1 MRPLALAW
9 CVVVLL
15 TAASADA
22 RRIVSIGGAVTE
34 IAFALGAGDEIV
46 AVDTTSLWPPEA
58 DDLPDIGYMRRLS
71 AEPILALDADLVLAS
86 ARSGPLAVLEQ
97 LASAGMAVE
106 TIPDEPSIE
115 GIDRKVEAVGRALGR
130 EAAGEKLKAEIA
142 AAFADA
148 ARAVTAVAPAP
159 RVLFIISMGRGAP
172 QAAGQDTAADAI
184 IRLAGGTNAVT
195 GYAGYRPLNPEAAIA
210 AAPDL
215 ILTMTQTVEALGG
228 AETLLARPEI
238 GPTPAG
244 AAGRLVDLDGPLL
257 LGFGPRT
264 PEAVR
269 ELAGS
274 LAVIAG
280 AKPMGD
286 AEAKP
291 MGDG

>member
-1 MRPLALAW
+1 MRVLALA
-9 CVVVLL
+9 CALVLAA
-15 TAASADA
+15 TATAEA

-34 IAFALGAGDEIV
+34 IAFALGAEGEIV

-71 AEPILALDADLVLAS
+71 AEPILALTPDLVLAS
-86 ARSGPLAVLEQ
+86 ADSGPQAVLEQ
-97 LASAGMAVE
+97 LAAAGIEVE

-115 GIDRKVEAVGRALGR
+115 GIYRKVDAVARALGR
-130 EAAGEKLKAEIA
+130 EAEGEQLQAEIA
-142 AAFADA
+142 AAFAA
-148 ARAVTAVAPAP
+148 AERAVAAVEPSP

-172 QAAGQDTAADAI
+172 QAAGHDTAADAI

-215 ILTMTQTVEALGG
+215 ILTMTQAAEALGG
-228 AETLLARPEI
+228 PETLLARPEI
-238 GPTPAG
+238 RLTPAG
-244 AAGRLVDLDGPLL
+244 EAGRLVALDGLLL

-274 LAVIAG
+274 LARIA
-280 AKPMGD
+280 
-286 AEAKP
+286 ETKP